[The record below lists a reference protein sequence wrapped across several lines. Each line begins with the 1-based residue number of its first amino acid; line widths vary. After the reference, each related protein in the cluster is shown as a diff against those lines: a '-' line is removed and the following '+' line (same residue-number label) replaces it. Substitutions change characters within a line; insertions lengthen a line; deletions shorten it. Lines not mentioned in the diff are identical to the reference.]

1 MAVENGNVTPSLAA
15 GLAKLR
21 RAARRAERRERF
33 SAALLAGA
41 RWLPAALVLSAVA
54 LAVEKLRPSL
64 NAERAVVATAVLG
77 LAVVLGVALRAAF
90 RRRPHLAGAI
100 ELDRH
105 HGLGGRI
112 ANALAFS
119 EAAPGERTPLM
130 ELAMADAAANSG
142 ALDPRRAVPL
152 RLPREAALA
161 AVLTI
166 GLVAIALFE
175 VRTVRFLP
183 PPPTL
188 PPTLMSADDVALFRE
203 VGEELKKNTR
213 DPAQQI
219 AVARYN
225 QLVEDIAQHRVDRHE
240 VFRRLAEIERD
251 LGRDLEADQQALDE
265 GLEGIARE
273 LSGSPL
279 ARKAAEA
286 LADKRLADAE
296 KALRELAEKL
306 KSQKGKPSAAELDK
320 LRKALEKASQES
332 QGRLSAIE
340 QRRRELQAERESLL
354 KKKGEQPDA
363 GPATDKKLEE
373 NQRKLEHLDRQKKQ
387 AERSASQM
395 SELDK
400 ELAKAADELKKE
412 LEKSGKNL
420 DNSSQQMEK
429 SAENVNRMA
438 RQKLDDEQKK
448 ELLRRLRELREVLR
462 QESQGGDG
470 RKARLERFGDRAR
483 GNKPGSG
490 QGQGKAG
497 PNGQGQGKPELR
509 IGRGNGQGVEIPGM
523 GQASGPTQAKAGSD
537 QQAPG
542 GEPGSG
548 VGNSHDP
555 NLVGKQTK
563 LPGAGTQEV
572 SAAGID
578 SGEGTASAEVIY
590 GAAERGFRGRG
601 YQDIYTEYETVAE
614 QVLEK
619 DEIPSGYRF
628 YVRRYFQLIRPRE

>member
-1 MAVENGNVTPSLAA
+1 MPVENGNSAAEIAA
-15 GLAKLR
+15 GLARLG

-33 SAALLAGA
+33 GSALKAGT
-41 RWLPAALVLSAVA
+41 RVLPPVLVLAAVA
-54 LAVEKLRPSL
+54 LAVEKVRPAL
-64 NAERAVVATAVLG
+64 AAERAFFGVVILGGALVLG
-77 LAVVLGVALRAAF
+77 IALAAAL
-90 RRRPHLAGAI
+90 RRRPRLAGAI

-119 EAAPGERTPLM
+119 ALSPGERTPLM
-130 ELAMADAAANSG
+130 ELAVADAAAS
-142 ALDPRRAVPL
+142 ARSLDPRRAVPIS
-152 RLPREAALA
+152 LPRETALVALLCAGLAAL
-161 AVLTI
+161 
-166 GLVAIALFE
+166 ALFE
-175 VRTVRFLP
+175 VRTLRILP
-183 PPPTL
+183 PPPA
-188 PPTLMSADDVALFRE
+188 PPPMLMTADDVELFKD
-203 VGEELKKNTR
+203 VGEELSKAAR
-213 DPAQQI
+213 DPAQKI

-273 LSGSPL
+273 LAGSPL

-306 KSQKGKPSAAELDK
+306 KSQKGKPSQAELER
-320 LRKALEKASQES
+320 LRKALERASQES
-332 QGRLSAIE
+332 QGRLTAIE

-354 KKKGEQPDA
+354 KKKREQADA
-363 GPATDKKLEE
+363 GPSVDKKLEE
-373 NQRKLEHLDRQKKQ
+373 NQRKLEHLDRQKNQ

-400 ELAKAADELKKE
+400 ELAKAAEDLRKE
-412 LEKSGKNL
+412 MGDAAKDLEKG
-420 DNSSQQMEK
+420 
-429 SAENVNRMA
+429 AENVNRMA
-438 RQKLDDEQKK
+438 RQKLDEEQKR
-448 ELLRRLRELREVLR
+448 ELLRRLREMREVLR
-462 QESQGGDG
+462 QQSQGGDG
-470 RKARLERFGDRAR
+470 RNARLERFGDRAR
-483 GNKPGSG
+483 GQQRPGGGKDGKQGQSG
-490 QGQGKAG
+490 Q
-497 PNGQGQGKPELR
+497 GQGQGKPQLR
-509 IGRGNGQGVEIPGM
+509 LGRGGTEIELPGQGQSASPG
-523 GQASGPTQAKAGSD
+523 GQAKGGD
-537 QQAPG
+537 QQGAG
-542 GEPGSG
+542 NEPGSG
-548 VGNSHDP
+548 IGNSHDP
-555 NLVGKQTK
+555 NLAGKQTK
-563 LPGAGTQEV
+563 LPGAGTQDV

-614 QVLEK
+614 RVLEK

>member
-1 MAVENGNVTPSLAA
+1 
-15 GLAKLR
+15 
-21 RAARRAERRERF
+21 
-33 SAALLAGA
+33 
-41 RWLPAALVLSAVA
+41 
-54 LAVEKLRPSL
+54 
-64 NAERAVVATAVLG
+64 
-77 LAVVLGVALRAAF
+77 LAVVLAAALRAAL
-90 RRRPHLAGAI
+90 RRRPPLAGAI

-105 HGLGGRI
+105 HRLDVRV

-119 EAAPGERTPLM
+119 AVDPKERTPLM
-130 ELAMADAAANSG
+130 ELALADAADNAQK
-142 ALDPRRAVPL
+142 LDPRRAVPL
-152 RLPREAALA
+152 RLPRETWLVALLA
-161 AVLTI
+161 AGVT
-166 GLVAIALFE
+166 VIALFE
-175 VRTVRFLP
+175 VRTLRILP
-183 PPPTL
+183 PPPA
-188 PPTLMSADDVALFRE
+188 PPPVLMSADDIELFRD
-203 VGEELKKNTR
+203 VGEELKKATR
-213 DPAQQI
+213 DPAQKI

-273 LSGSPL
+273 LAGSPL

-306 KSQKGKPSAAELDK
+306 KAQKNKPNAAELER
-320 LRKALEKASQES
+320 LRKALERAGKES

-354 KKKGEQPDA
+354 KKKREQADA
-363 GPATDKKLEE
+363 GPATDQKLQE
-373 NQRKLEHLDRQKKQ
+373 NQRKLEHLDRQKQQ

-395 SELDK
+395 SELDR
-400 ELAKAADELKKE
+400 ELAKAAEDLKKE
-412 LEKSGKNL
+412 LGDAAKDLEKG
-420 DNSSQQMEK
+420 
-429 SAENVNRMA
+429 AENVNRMA
-438 RQKLDDEQKK
+438 RQKLDEEQKR
-448 ELLRRLRELREVLR
+448 ELLRRLKELREVLR

-470 RKARLERFGDRAR
+470 RKARLERFGDKAR
-483 GNKPGSG
+483 GNRPGDGQGQQGKG
-490 QGQGKAG
+490 QGQGK
-497 PNGQGQGKPELR
+497 GKPELR
-509 IGRGNGQGVEIPGM
+509 LGRGGTEIELPGQGQP
-523 GQASGPTQAKAGSD
+523 ASGAQAKGGGDQPSD
-537 QQAPG
+537 GNQLGQGA
-542 GEPGSG
+542 
-548 VGNSHDP
+548 GNSHDP

-563 LPGAGTQEV
+563 LPGAGTQDV

-601 YQDIYTEYETVAE
+601 YQDIFTEYETVAE